1 MKKTDDNKN
10 HFEKKNLVKLA
21 PAVVVIAAV
30 AAAAGARN
38 MDAKTSQTADEKSIV
53 KSIEVENWLKTAYT
67 YEEEEEDE
75 ILKNN
80 GNQSS
85 SSKKK
90 KSQTTLKTGGI
101 KKGSARTLPVRSAE
115 ATGQGQGTTTTPTT
129 EVPKDGYKDGTYQGS
144 GTGFGGTITVQVTV
158 SGGKIT
164 KIDIISASGET
175 GSYLSNATGVISRIL
190 SSQSPNVDAVS
201 GATYSSN
208 GIIQAVQNALGKAA
222 NSKKKVTPTPKPT
235 KKPQQDSSV
244 HYKDG
249 VYEGQAEGF
258 DGPVTVK
265 VTIKKGK
272 IKKITNTN
280 TDTPEFFNKAWKNIK
295 ADVLARQSLS
305 GVDAV
310 SGATFSSNG
319 ILGAI
324 SQALSQASADPD
336 SGENGEITP
345 VPTQTP
351 SDEAP
356 TVTPQPTVSPDT
368 PSDDPSD
375 DPDTPSEVKTLK
387 DGTYTA
393 SAYGYSGLVNIT
405 LTVKD
410 GKIIEITNTN
420 SDTRSFFNK
429 AWRKIQPQILE
440 KQTAEGIDTVSG
452 ATFSSTG
459 ILDAS
464 KSALEQ
470 AKITEV
476 EPTVTPKPTSTPK
489 PTEAPQPTEA
499 PEPTST
505 PEPTSI
511 PEPTST
517 PAPEETPEPTSA
529 PQPTEAPEPTS
540 IPEPTPAGL
549 YKDGTYT
556 GIGEGNDGPDSVQV
570 TVTISSGQIVSA
582 AYTSYDD
589 EDYVDEAWNGIIG
602 QVLGSQSADSIDT
615 VSGCTYSSK
624 GIIQAFRNALN
635 QAKGA

>member
-30 AAAAGARN
+30 AAAGARN

-67 YEEEEEDE
+67 YEEEEEE

-101 KKGSARTLPVRSAE
+101 TKGSAKTLPVRSAE

-144 GTGFGGTITVQVTV
+144 GTGFGGTITVQVKV

-164 KIDIISASGET
+164 EIDIISASGET

-235 KKPQQDSSV
+235 KKPQQDTSV

-265 VTIKKGK
+265 VTIKKRK

-368 PSDDPSD
+368 PSD

-511 PEPTST
+511 PEPT
-517 PAPEETPEPTSA
+517 
-529 PQPTEAPEPTS
+529 
-540 IPEPTPAGL
+540 PAGF

-570 TVTISSGQIVSA
+570 TVTISGGQIVSA
-582 AYTSYDD
+582 TYTSYDD

>member
-30 AAAAGARN
+30 AAAGAQN
-38 MDAKTSQTADEKSIV
+38 MDAKTSQMADEKSIV
-53 KSIEVENWLKTAYT
+53 QSIEVENWLKTAYT
-67 YEEEEEDE
+67 YEEEDEDE
-75 ILKNN
+75 ILKSN
-80 GNQSS
+80 GNKSS

-90 KSQTTLKTGGI
+90 KSKTTLKTGGI
-101 KKGSARTLPVRSAE
+101 KKGAARTLPVKSAE
-115 ATGQGQGTTTTPTT
+115 ASGQGQGTTTTPTT

-164 KIDIISASGET
+164 AIDIISASGET

-235 KKPQQDSSV
+235 KKPQQDTSV
-244 HYKDG
+244 NYKDG

-258 DGPVTVK
+258 DGLVTVK

-280 TDTPEFFNKAWKNIK
+280 TDTPEFFNKAWKTIK
-295 ADVLARQSLS
+295 ADLLARQSLS

-324 SQALSQASADPD
+324 SQALSQASANPD

-351 SDEAP
+351 SDTEP
-356 TVTPQPTVSPDT
+356 TVTPQPTVSPDI
-368 PSDDPSD
+368 PSDDPSN

-476 EPTVTPKPTSTPK
+476 EPSVTPKPTSTPK
-489 PTEAPQPTEA
+489 PTEAPQPTKA
-499 PEPTST
+499 

-511 PEPTST
+511 PEPTSVPEPTST
-517 PAPEETPEPTSA
+517 PVPDETPEPTSA

-540 IPEPTPAGL
+540 TPEPTPAGL

-570 TVTISSGQIVSA
+570 TVTISGGQIVSA
-582 AYTSYDD
+582 TYTSYDD

-615 VSGCTYSSK
+615 VSGCTYSSQ

>member
-1 MKKTDDNKN
+1 M
-10 HFEKKNLVKLA
+10 
-21 PAVVVIAAV
+21 
-30 AAAAGARN
+30 
-38 MDAKTSQTADEKSIV
+38 
-53 KSIEVENWLKTAYT
+53 
-67 YEEEEEDE
+67 
-75 ILKNN
+75 
-80 GNQSS
+80 
-85 SSKKK
+85 
-90 KSQTTLKTGGI
+90 
-101 KKGSARTLPVRSAE
+101 
-115 ATGQGQGTTTTPTT
+115 
-129 EVPKDGYKDGTYQGS
+129 
-144 GTGFGGTITVQVTV
+144 
-158 SGGKIT
+158 
-164 KIDIISASGET
+164 
-175 GSYLSNATGVISRIL
+175 
-190 SSQSPNVDAVS
+190 DAVS

-235 KKPQQDSSV
+235 KKPQQDTSV

-368 PSDDPSD
+368 PSD

-511 PEPTST
+511 PEPT
-517 PAPEETPEPTSA
+517 
-529 PQPTEAPEPTS
+529 
-540 IPEPTPAGL
+540 PAGF
-549 YKDGTYT
+549 YKDGTYI

-570 TVTISSGQIVSA
+570 TVTISGGQIVSA
-582 AYTSYDD
+582 TYTSYDD

>member
-30 AAAAGARN
+30 AAAGARN

-67 YEEEEEDE
+67 YEEEEEE

-90 KSQTTLKTGGI
+90 KSQTALKTGGI
-101 KKGSARTLPVRSAE
+101 TKGSAKTLPVRSAE

-164 KIDIISASGET
+164 EIDIISASGET

-222 NSKKKVTPTPKPT
+222 NSKKKVPPTPKPT
-235 KKPQQDSSV
+235 KKPQQDTSV

-249 VYEGQAEGF
+249 IYEGQAEGF

-356 TVTPQPTVSPDT
+356 TVTPQPTVPPDT
-368 PSDDPSD
+368 PSD

-489 PTEAPQPTEA
+489 LTEAPQPTEA

-540 IPEPTPAGL
+540 IPEPTPAGF

-570 TVTISSGQIVSA
+570 TVTISGGQIVSA
-582 AYTSYDD
+582 TYTSYDD